1 MQTIT
6 KEATSTYSTELED
19 DEEDVRENERL
30 QIEYNAL
37 MRKLEKTNNKNT
49 QLVNQ
54 LINM

>member
-1 MQTIT
+1 MQTMT

-30 QIEYNAL
+30 QTEYNAL